1 MKHESKRLGAK
12 LLITVACS
20 ILWPEAFSLNKAT
33 TEFIDFVRSPL
44 LTSGDELAI
53 IAFRNEHNFLEGL
66 KITET

>member
-12 LLITVACS
+12 LLINVACS
-20 ILWPEAFSLNKAT
+20 ILWPEAFPLNKAA

-44 LTSGDELAI
+44 LTSGDELAT
-53 IAFRNEHNFLEGL
+53 IAFGNEHNFLEGL

>member
-20 ILWPEAFSLNKAT
+20 ILGLKRFLLNKAAT
-33 TEFIDFVRSPL
+33 KFIDFVRSPL

-53 IAFRNEHNFLEGL
+53 IAFGNEHNFLEGL